1 MYEVFE
7 ILDYTTL
14 DSVGKS
20 IEAKLSEKDREIQAM
35 KEKMSEMEKLMHT
48 IGERLEVKVIKAP
61 KKYIDS

>member
-14 DSVGKS
+14 DAIGKS

-61 KKYIDS
+61 KNYIDS

>member
-20 IEAKLSEKDREIQAM
+20 IETKLSEKDREIQAM
-35 KEKMSEMEKLMHT
+35 KEKMSEMEN
-48 IGERLEVKVIKAP
+48 
-61 KKYIDS
+61 